1 MNGPS
6 LQQLEGEV
14 EAARAKLAADLARL
28 RSPETS
34 AHFTDTLKQEALE
47 AKDALLDRAKST
59 VRSSIENVIEDVKGR
74 VAANPAAALAIGAG
88 IAWRFLRHPPVATTL
103 IGAGLVSLFR
113 TTSARVNGQA
123 SADYLSHAKARLVEQ
138 ASDVA
143 EMAKGKVAAMTETV
157 TEKATELAGAA
168 GERVEGLAGEAA
180 ATARQ
185 AASDAKAHAGSFL
198 DGASE
203 TVRVVQGAASSTA
216 GASTLRAGATAD
228 DWSRSAQ
235 IAFND
240 REMRDKVLL
249 GAAGLAVTAALTI
262 AWQRRLSEHV

>member
-28 RSPETS
+28 RSPETL
-34 AHFTDTLKQEALE
+34 AQFTDMLKQEALE
-47 AKDALLDRAKST
+47 AKDALLDKAKSS

-88 IAWRFLRHPPVATTL
+88 IAWRLLRHPPVATAL

-113 TTSARVNGQA
+113 TAPARVNGQA
-123 SADYLSHAKARLVEQ
+123 SAYLSRAKARLVEQ
-138 ASDVA
+138 GSDVA
-143 EMAKGKVAAMTETV
+143 EMAKDKVASMTETV

-168 GERVEGLAGEAA
+168 RERVEGLAGEAA
-180 ATARQ
+180 ATATQ

-203 TVRVVQGAASSTA
+203 TVRVLQGTASSAAGAA
-216 GASTLRAGATAD
+216 TLRAGATAD
-228 DWSRSAQ
+228 DWSRSAR
-235 IAFND
+235 IPFND

-262 AWQRRLSEHV
+262 AWQRGLSEHV